1 MKVIKP
7 ENNKNKKFWISREN
21 FERVIAYAE
30 SAYRQF
36 KSEIGGQLVVL
47 EDKDGDYILED
58 PVILKQEISTANCE
72 LDGQELA
79 IHYSKM
85 IGKHGNNVRQCWW
98 HSHHTMGAFW
108 SGTDDATILSHPAND
123 WTLSLVVNL
132 KREYK
137 LRIQFFN
144 PFMHEENVELNFL
157 QEEHDVDTA
166 IDKEVEKLCAK
177 ETTSIVT
184 YGGTGN
190 QCTLWN
196 QQSKETHSYRHF
208 QRCYGSVYGYN
219 SWLDDTDELEMTGVP
234 VDFFEDCIDKLDKFS
249 NDLTD
254 GSMKFKTFRK
264 KVKSLNEKLKQ
275 YNLKVSDS
283 ISKGTKE
290 QVESEC
296 LYNHAIDFFENIEGS
311 KKDAN

>member
-1 MKVIKP
+1 MVITNPK
-7 ENNKNKKFWISREN
+7 NNKDKKFWISREN
-21 FERVIAYAE
+21 FDKVIAYAE

-36 KSEIGGQLVVL
+36 TSEIGGQLVVL

-58 PVILKQEISTANCE
+58 PVILKQEISSGNCE

-85 IGKHGNNVRQCWW
+85 IGKHGNNVRHCWW

-137 LRIQFFN
+137 LRIQFFS

-157 QEEHDVDTA
+157 QEEHD
-166 IDKEVEKLCAK
+166 IDNTLDAEVKELCSK

-184 YGGTGN
+184 YGGAGH
-190 QCTLWN
+190 QGHLWN
-196 QQSKETHSYRHF
+196 QQQKEIHSYNQSYR
-208 QRCYGSVYGYN
+208 YN
-219 SWLDDTDELEMTGVP
+219 SWLDDVDDELEVTGVP
-234 VDFFEDCIDKLDKFS
+234 IDFFQACIEQMDKLSD
-249 NDLTD
+249 DLTD
-254 GSMKFKTFRK
+254 GSIKMKAFRK
-264 KVKSLNEKLKQ
+264 GVKSLNEKLKQ
-275 YNLKVSDS
+275 YNLKVSDKVA
-283 ISKGTKE
+283 KGTKDE
-290 QVESEC
+290 IESEC
-296 LYNHAIDFFENIEGS
+296 LYMHAIEMFTNIEGG
-311 KKDAN
+311 KKNAN